1 MKIKSML
8 IAVAAAASV
17 SLASCAGKADSAKD
31 DATDAIIGFII
42 GSNIGAN
49 NEANTEAA
57 TETVANGAKE
67 AMPVA
72 VIIDFN
78 ATWCGP
84 CKQFAPIFEAAAE
97 KYAGNIEFR
106 SVDVD
111 REPELA
117 EKYGVQSIPMVVFLD
132 KDGNVLD
139 SNVGFMEAVDFE
151 QMIEKY
157 L

>member
-1 MKIKSML
+1 ML

-31 DATDAIIGFII
+31 
-42 GSNIGAN
+42 
-49 NEANTEAA
+49 ANTEAA
-57 TETVANGAKE
+57 TETVANGTKE
-67 AMPVA
+67 AKPVA